1 MCIQP
6 LRRKLT
12 AVRFAVVAF
21 VVAVTVAPA
30 VAATPPVLRLN
41 LKLQTLGGKPILG
54 QTTRA
59 VVAAL
64 GRPTSRT
71 QGPRRA
77 RFTYGPAGAWSA
89 LVLFRRQGSTL
100 RSWSVVLADR
110 RLREATLGTPLQ
122 LPPRRLQ
129 SRLVSELG
137 MRVVKPYRCGTTCR
151 GDVAIRGSQLRV
163 GFGRVDRRPR
173 YLVLYDSR

>member
-1 MCIQP
+1 M
-6 LRRKLT
+6 
-12 AVRFAVVAF
+12 RF
-21 VVAVTVAPA
+21 
-30 VAATPPVLRLN
+30 
-41 LKLQTLGGKPILG
+41 
-54 QTTRA
+54 
-59 VVAAL
+59 
-64 GRPTSRT
+64 S
-71 QGPRRA
+71 
-77 RFTYGPAGAWSA
+77 YGLEGHWSA
-89 LVLFRRQGSTL
+89 TVLFRRERGAL
-100 RSWSVVLADR
+100 RSWSVAFSDR

>member
-100 RSWSVVLADR
+100 RSWSVVLA
-110 RLREATLGTPLQ
+110 LQ